1 MLDEILRNIW
11 DGGTGLDLTKQQS
24 VREKEIIHELGCCDE
39 LLEERLKKSDWD
51 LLEKYRNLNLSL
63 RAECEYQS
71 FKIGYRFG
79 IRMIMDGMYLS

>member
-24 VREKEIIHELGCCDE
+24 VREKEIIHELDCCDE

-63 RAECEYQS
+63 CANANIS
-71 FKIGYRFG
+71 LLKLG
-79 IRMIMDGMYLS
+79 IALGLE